1 MKPFYKKDI
10 ISKCKY
16 KSYTKQIAKALKE
29 WIEWNEKDTSN
40 YQLKRQQD
48 QCSPSDI
55 ESAPPNNTL
64 VKTLD
69 AKSNNNF
76 DKDLDNVIAT
86 NSSTTDQQPDHFL

>member
-1 MKPFYKKDI
+1 MKPFHKKDI

-16 KSYTKQIAKALKE
+16 KSYAKQIAKALKE
-29 WIEWNEKDTSN
+29 GIEWNEKDTSN
-40 YQLKRQQD
+40 YLLKRQQD

-64 VKTLD
+64 VKTD
-69 AKSNNNF
+69 AKSNNKF

-86 NSSTTDQQPDHFL
+86 NSSTTDQQPDDFL